1 MSFNKDNKVNNG
13 YSSISIGLAS
23 PEEILAQ
30 SSGEV
35 LKPETINY
43 RTYKPERD
51 GLFCERIFGPVKDY
65 ECHCGKYKRIR
76 YKGIVCDRCGV
87 EVTEKKVR
95 RERMGHISLVVPVV
109 HIWYFRSLPSKIG
122 YLLGIPSKKLEAIIY
137 YERYV
142 VINAGAAAEQ
152 GVERLQTLSEKEY
165 LDIVGALPK
174 GNQSLDDS
182 DPNKFV
188 AQMGAEAIY
197 TLLQQV
203 DLDSMSYAL
212 RHKASTET
220 SQQRKSEALKCLNVI
235 EMFRA
240 SEGRNKPE
248 WMVLKVL
255 PVIPPELRP
264 LVPLDGGRFAT
275 SDLND
280 LYRRVIIRNN
290 RLKRLIEIQAPE
302 VILRNEKRLLQEAVD
317 SLLDNSRKASAVKSD
332 VNRPLKSLS
341 DSLKGKQGRFRQN
354 LLGKRVDY
362 SGRSVIVVG
371 PEMKLHQCGL
381 PKEMALELFKP
392 FVMQQLQLRNKGMNV
407 KSAKRAVEKMKPEV
421 WDILEDVIK
430 DHPVL
435 LNRAPTLHRLG
446 IQAFEPILVD
456 GKAIKLHP
464 LACTA
469 FNADFDGDQMA
480 VHVPLSL
487 EAQAEAR
494 FLMLAH
500 NNILKPQDGKP
511 VISPSQ
517 DMVIGCYYLTIENP
531 NGKGAGRVFRNPDE
545 AHMAYALE
553 QITLQSPI
561 KVRIEREFN
570 GEKGSKIIDTTLGRL
585 IFNDALPQNL
595 GFKKRECLDDMFA
608 LEVDQLVGK
617 KQLSNIVDMCFRS
630 QGEHKCALVLDAI
643 KALGYKYATVGS
655 LTVSV
660 ADIKIP
666 PMKQQLLDE
675 TDKKVAHVNEM
686 FAEGLLS
693 EDERY
698 SRVINLWNTCTN
710 TLRDQILPNLDPF
723 NPIRMF
729 TDSGARGSAAQVS
742 QLAGMRG
749 LMASP
754 TGKTVELPIRANFR
768 EGLNV
773 QEFFLSSHGSRKA
786 LSDTAM
792 KTADSGYLTRRLVDI
807 SQEVIV
813 REEDCFL
820 QRGLP
825 IRGVHVTE
833 LLSGKQSIESLE
845 ERLRGRTAAA
855 DITDPAT
862 GEVLVHQNELID
874 HAKAKTICDAGI
886 KSVFVR
892 SVLTCCTRNGVC
904 ARCYGQNMAHG
915 GKVDVGE
922 AVGVIAAQAIG
933 EPGTQLTM
941 RTFHTGG
948 IASGEDITQ
957 GLPRVEE
964 LFEARKPK
972 REAVLSDISGTVS
985 IHQTNR
991 NKNELVITADA
1002 GNYARHTHKAAS
1014 GTVAVQVGQVV
1025 RQGDVLISGATK
1037 AKVAKDGTKSTKTTD
1052 IKSTL
1057 AGTVTMI
1064 NTKGVGVVEV
1074 EVTSSVA
1081 EFEQKTYPVTYG
1093 SRLRVQEGDHVEAG
1107 DILIEGSI
1115 NPHDL
1120 LRILG
1125 QSAVQD
1131 YLLKEVL
1138 SVYRLQGVAVADKH
1152 IEIIVRQM
1160 LRKVRVEDN
1169 GDTELLP
1176 GSLVDRSH
1184 LEEANMKVL
1193 ESTKLRVEDGGDT
1206 GLAIGSLVE
1215 ADELEEINQRIRVSG
1230 GSPAIARDLKPAS
1243 VKRVLLGIT
1252 RASLA
1257 TDSFLS
1263 AASFQ
1268 ETNRVLTEAAIKGKI
1283 DPLIGLKENVILG
1296 KMIPAGTGMH
1306 RYKDIDIRENYGF

>member
-1 MSFNKDNKVNNG
+1 MNDIMKFFGQQVAGDSFDQIK
-13 YSSISIGLAS
+13 ISIAS
-23 PEEILAQ
+23 PEQIR
-30 SSGEV
+30 SWSYGEV
-35 LKPETINY
+35 KKPETINY
-43 RTYKPERD
+43 RTFKPERD
-51 GLFCERIFGPVKDY
+51 GLFCARIFGPVKDY
-65 ECHCGKYKRIR
+65 ECLCGKYKRMKYR
-76 YKGIVCDRCGV
+76 GVVCEKCGV
-87 EVTEKKVR
+87 EVTLSKVR
-95 RERMGHISLVVPVV
+95 RERMGHIELAAPVA
-109 HIWYFRSLPSKIG
+109 HIWFLKSLPSRISILTDIPMKALERVLYFESYIVIEPG
-122 YLLGIPSKKLEAIIY
+122 LTPLGVNELLTEEQYQEAIDEY
-137 YERYV
+137 GEDSFR
-142 VINAGAAAEQ
+142 AG
-152 GVERLQTLSEKEY
+152 
-165 LDIVGALPK
+165 I
-174 GNQSLDDS
+174 
-182 DPNKFV
+182 
-188 AQMGAEAIY
+188 GAEALKEI
-197 TLLQQV
+197 LASI
-203 DLDSMSYAL
+203 DLEAERDAIREEL
-212 RHKASTET
+212 KDNA
-220 SQQRKSEALKCLNVI
+220 SEAKRKKLIKRLKII
-235 EMFRA
+235 ENFID
-240 SEGRNKPE
+240 SNTKPE
-248 WMVLKVL
+248 WMILDVL

-280 LYRRVIIRNN
+280 LYRRVINRNN
-290 RLKRLIEIQAPE
+290 RLKRLLELHAPD
-302 VILRNEKRLLQEAVD
+302 IIIRNEKRMLQESVD
-317 SLLDNSRKASAVKSD
+317 ALFDNGRRARAITGTNK
-332 VNRPLKSLS
+332 RPLKSLS
-341 DSLKGKQGRFRQN
+341 DMLKGKQGRFRQN

>member
-1 MSFNKDNKVNNG
+1 MRRRAVQRRDARPPVADFPH
-13 YSSISIGLAS
+13 GLQVFR
-23 PEEILAQ
+23 PRRR
-30 SSGEV
+30 EV
-35 LKPETINY
+35 KFLPDEHCAVLFQ
-43 RTYKPERD
+43 RD
-51 GLFCERIFGPVKDY
+51 GRLFHQRMGAQPQHRVAMRPRGESRQRQQHRHHVAI
-65 ECHCGKYKRIR
+65 
-76 YKGIVCDRCGV
+76 
-87 EVTEKKVR
+87 R
-95 RERMGHISLVVPVV
+95 REASRAHAAQRHRL
-109 HIWYFRSLPSKIG
+109 
-122 YLLGIPSKKLEAIIY
+122 
-137 YERYV
+137 RY
-142 VINAGAAAEQ
+142 
-152 GVERLQTLSEKEY
+152 
-165 LDIVGALPK
+165 
-174 GNQSLDDS
+174 
-182 DPNKFV
+182 
-188 AQMGAEAIY
+188 
-197 TLLQQV
+197 
-203 DLDSMSYAL
+203 
-212 RHKASTET
+212 
-220 SQQRKSEALKCLNVI
+220 
-235 EMFRA
+235 
-240 SEGRNKPE
+240 
-248 WMVLKVL
+248 
-255 PVIPPELRP
+255 
-264 LVPLDGGRFAT
+264 
-275 SDLND
+275 
-280 LYRRVIIRNN
+280 N
-290 RLKRLIEIQAPE
+290 RQ
-302 VILRNEKRLLQEAVD
+302 RLLP
-317 SLLDNSRKASAVKSD
+317 LL
-332 VNRPLKSLS
+332 
-341 DSLKGKQGRFRQN
+341 FRQRDVRFPAN
-354 LLGKRVDY
+354 QPPRVH
-362 SGRSVIVVG
+362 
-371 PEMKLHQCGL
+371 L
-381 PKEMALELFKP
+381 
-392 FVMQQLQLRNKGMNV
+392 
-407 KSAKRAVEKMKPEV
+407 
-421 WDILEDVIK
+421 
-430 DHPVL
+430 
-435 LNRAPTLHRLG
+435 
-446 IQAFEPILVD
+446 LVD

-1160 LRKVRVEDN
+1160 MRKVRVEDN

>member
-1 MSFNKDNKVNNG
+1 MVALS
-13 YSSISIGLAS
+13 
-23 PEEILAQ
+23 
-30 SSGEV
+30 
-35 LKPETINY
+35 
-43 RTYKPERD
+43 
-51 GLFCERIFGPVKDY
+51 
-65 ECHCGKYKRIR
+65 
-76 YKGIVCDRCGV
+76 
-87 EVTEKKVR
+87 
-95 RERMGHISLVVPVV
+95 
-109 HIWYFRSLPSKIG
+109 
-122 YLLGIPSKKLEAIIY
+122 EA
-137 YERYV
+137 EPLC
-142 VINAGAAAEQ
+142 AGA
-152 GVERLQTLSEKEY
+152 TLS
-165 LDIVGALPK
+165 GR
-174 GNQSLDDS
+174 
-182 DPNKFV
+182 
-188 AQMGAEAIY
+188 AEA
-197 TLLQQV
+197 TL
-203 DLDSMSYAL
+203 
-212 RHKASTET
+212 
-220 SQQRKSEALKCLNVI
+220 
-235 EMFRA
+235 
-240 SEGRNKPE
+240 
-248 WMVLKVL
+248 
-255 PVIPPELRP
+255 
-264 LVPLDGGRFAT
+264 
-275 SDLND
+275 
-280 LYRRVIIRNN
+280 
-290 RLKRLIEIQAPE
+290 
-302 VILRNEKRLLQEAVD
+302 
-317 SLLDNSRKASAVKSD
+317 
-332 VNRPLKSLS
+332 
-341 DSLKGKQGRFRQN
+341 
-354 LLGKRVDY
+354 
-362 SGRSVIVVG
+362 
-371 PEMKLHQCGL
+371 
-381 PKEMALELFKP
+381 
-392 FVMQQLQLRNKGMNV
+392 
-407 KSAKRAVEKMKPEV
+407 
-421 WDILEDVIK
+421 
-430 DHPVL
+430 
-435 LNRAPTLHRLG
+435 
-446 IQAFEPILVD
+446 
-456 GKAIKLHP
+456 
-464 LACTA
+464 
-469 FNADFDGDQMA
+469 
-480 VHVPLSL
+480 
-487 EAQAEAR
+487 
-494 FLMLAH
+494 
-500 NNILKPQDGKP
+500 
-511 VISPSQ
+511 
-517 DMVIGCYYLTIENP
+517 
-531 NGKGAGRVFRNPDE
+531 
-545 AHMAYALE
+545 
-553 QITLQSPI
+553 
-561 KVRIEREFN
+561 
-570 GEKGSKIIDTTLGRL
+570 
-585 IFNDALPQNL
+585 
-595 GFKKRECLDDMFA
+595 
-608 LEVDQLVGK
+608 
-617 KQLSNIVDMCFRS
+617 
-630 QGEHKCALVLDAI
+630 
-643 KALGYKYATVGS
+643 
-655 LTVSV
+655 
-660 ADIKIP
+660 
-666 PMKQQLLDE
+666 
-675 TDKKVAHVNEM
+675 
-686 FAEGLLS
+686 
-693 EDERY
+693 
-698 SRVINLWNTCTN
+698 
-710 TLRDQILPNLDPF
+710 
-723 NPIRMF
+723 
-729 TDSGARGSAAQVS
+729 
-742 QLAGMRG
+742 
-749 LMASP
+749 
-754 TGKTVELPIRANFR
+754 
-768 EGLNV
+768 
-773 QEFFLSSHGSRKA
+773 
-786 LSDTAM
+786 
-792 KTADSGYLTRRLVDI
+792 
-807 SQEVIV
+807 
-813 REEDCFL
+813 
-820 QRGLP
+820 
-825 IRGVHVTE
+825 
-833 LLSGKQSIESLE
+833 SI
-845 ERLRGRTAAA
+845 
-855 DITDPAT
+855 
-862 GEVLVHQNELID
+862 
-874 HAKAKTICDAGI
+874 
-886 KSVFVR
+886 
-892 SVLTCCTRNGVC
+892 TCCTRNGVC

>member
-1 MSFNKDNKVNNG
+1 
-13 YSSISIGLAS
+13 
-23 PEEILAQ
+23 
-30 SSGEV
+30 
-35 LKPETINY
+35 
-43 RTYKPERD
+43 
-51 GLFCERIFGPVKDY
+51 
-65 ECHCGKYKRIR
+65 
-76 YKGIVCDRCGV
+76 
-87 EVTEKKVR
+87 
-95 RERMGHISLVVPVV
+95 
-109 HIWYFRSLPSKIG
+109 
-122 YLLGIPSKKLEAIIY
+122 
-137 YERYV
+137 
-142 VINAGAAAEQ
+142 
-152 GVERLQTLSEKEY
+152 
-165 LDIVGALPK
+165 
-174 GNQSLDDS
+174 
-182 DPNKFV
+182 
-188 AQMGAEAIY
+188 
-197 TLLQQV
+197 
-203 DLDSMSYAL
+203 
-212 RHKASTET
+212 
-220 SQQRKSEALKCLNVI
+220 
-235 EMFRA
+235 
-240 SEGRNKPE
+240 
-248 WMVLKVL
+248 
-255 PVIPPELRP
+255 
-264 LVPLDGGRFAT
+264 
-275 SDLND
+275 
-280 LYRRVIIRNN
+280 
-290 RLKRLIEIQAPE
+290 
-302 VILRNEKRLLQEAVD
+302 
-317 SLLDNSRKASAVKSD
+317 
-332 VNRPLKSLS
+332 
-341 DSLKGKQGRFRQN
+341 
-354 LLGKRVDY
+354 
-362 SGRSVIVVG
+362 
-371 PEMKLHQCGL
+371 
-381 PKEMALELFKP
+381 
-392 FVMQQLQLRNKGMNV
+392 
-407 KSAKRAVEKMKPEV
+407 
-421 WDILEDVIK
+421 
-430 DHPVL
+430 
-435 LNRAPTLHRLG
+435 
-446 IQAFEPILVD
+446 
-456 GKAIKLHP
+456 
-464 LACTA
+464 
-469 FNADFDGDQMA
+469 
-480 VHVPLSL
+480 
-487 EAQAEAR
+487 
-494 FLMLAH
+494 
-500 NNILKPQDGKP
+500 
-511 VISPSQ
+511 
-517 DMVIGCYYLTIENP
+517 
-531 NGKGAGRVFRNPDE
+531 
-545 AHMAYALE
+545 
-553 QITLQSPI
+553 
-561 KVRIEREFN
+561 
-570 GEKGSKIIDTTLGRL
+570 
-585 IFNDALPQNL
+585 
-595 GFKKRECLDDMFA
+595 
-608 LEVDQLVGK
+608 
-617 KQLSNIVDMCFRS
+617 
-630 QGEHKCALVLDAI
+630 
-643 KALGYKYATVGS
+643 
-655 LTVSV
+655 
-660 ADIKIP
+660 
-666 PMKQQLLDE
+666 
-675 TDKKVAHVNEM
+675 
-686 FAEGLLS
+686 
-693 EDERY
+693 
-698 SRVINLWNTCTN
+698 
-710 TLRDQILPNLDPF
+710 
-723 NPIRMF
+723 
-729 TDSGARGSAAQVS
+729 
-742 QLAGMRG
+742 
-749 LMASP
+749 
-754 TGKTVELPIRANFR
+754 
-768 EGLNV
+768 
-773 QEFFLSSHGSRKA
+773 
-786 LSDTAM
+786 
-792 KTADSGYLTRRLVDI
+792 
-807 SQEVIV
+807 
-813 REEDCFL
+813 
-820 QRGLP
+820 
-825 IRGVHVTE
+825 
-833 LLSGKQSIESLE
+833 
-845 ERLRGRTAAA
+845 
-855 DITDPAT
+855 
-862 GEVLVHQNELID
+862 
-874 HAKAKTICDAGI
+874 
-886 KSVFVR
+886 
-892 SVLTCCTRNGVC
+892 
-904 ARCYGQNMAHG
+904 MAHG

-1081 EFEQKTYPVTYG
+1081 EFEQKTSPVTYG

>member
-1 MSFNKDNKVNNG
+1 MFELTNLDA
-13 YSSISIGLAS
+13 IQIGMAS
-23 PEEILAQ
+23 PEKIREW
-30 SSGEV
+30 SHGEV
-35 LKPETINY
+35 TKPETINY
-43 RTYKPERD
+43 RTLKPEKD
-51 GLFCERIFGPVKDY
+51 GLYCERIFGPTKDW
-65 ECHCGKYKRIR
+65 ECACGKHKRIR
-76 YKGIVCDRCGV
+76 PKDKNLVCDKCGV
-87 EVTEKKVR
+87 SVTRAKVR
-95 RERMGHISLVVPVV
+95 RERMGHIELAAPVS
-109 HIWYFRSLPSKIG
+109 HIWYYK
-122 YLLGIPSKKLEAIIY
+122 GIPSRMGMLLELSPRVLDKVLYFASFIVLNPGNTAVTNVS
-137 YERYV
+137 RHDL
-142 VINAGAAAEQ
+142 INDEQ
-152 GVERLQTLSEKEY
+152 YRSIMSKPDRGDFK
-165 LDIVGALPK
+165 AM
-174 GNQSLDDS
+174 
-182 DPNKFV
+182 
-188 AQMGAEAIY
+188 MGAEAVQEM
-197 TLLQQV
+197 LREL
-203 DLDSMSYAL
+203 DLDKLSVEL
-212 RHKASTET
+212 KAEIETLTSKERNRDTEGQKRAHAIKRLEVVE
-220 SQQRKSEALKCLNVI
+220 S
-235 EMFRA
+235 FRA
-240 SEGRNKPE
+240 SGNKPE
-248 WMVLKVL
+248 WMILTVL
-255 PVIPPELRP
+255 PVIPPDLRP
-264 LVPLDGGRFAT
+264 MVQLDGGRFAA

-280 LYRRVIIRNN
+280 LYRRVINRNN
-290 RLKRLIEIQAPE
+290 RLKRLLELGAPE
-302 VILRNEKRLLQEAVD
+302 IIVRNEKRMLQESVDALIDNGRRGRAVTGPGGRA
-317 SLLDNSRKASAVKSD
+317 LR
-332 VNRPLKSLS
+332 SLS
-341 DSLKGKQGRFRQN
+341 HTLSGKQGRFRQN

-392 FVMQQLQLRNKGMNV
+392 FVMQQLQARNKGMNV
-407 KSAKRAVEKMKPEV
+407 KSAKRAVEKMKPDV

-469 FNADFDGDQMA
+469 FNADFDGDQMS

-494 FLMLAH
+494 ILMLAH

-531 NGKGAGRVFRNPDE
+531 NGKGAGRIFRSPDE

-595 GFKKRECLDDMFA
+595 GFKKRECLDDMFE

-643 KALGYKYATVGS
+643 KALGYKYATIGS

-666 PMKQQLLDE
+666 PTKQQLLDE
-675 TDKKVAHVNEM
+675 TDRKVANVNGK

-698 SRVINLWNTCTN
+698 SRVIKLWNTCTE

-813 REEDCFL
+813 REDDCFEA
-820 QRGLP
+820 RGLP
-825 IRGVHVTE
+825 IRGIHATE
-833 LLSGKQSIESLE
+833 LVNSRDKQTIETLE

-855 DITDPAT
+855 DVINPAT
-862 GEVLVHQNELID
+862 GEVIVRQNELID
-874 HAKAKTICDAGI
+874 HQKAKTICDAGI

-915 GKVDVGE
+915 GRVDVGE

-985 IHQTNR
+985 MRQTNR

-1002 GNYARHTHKAAS
+1002 GNYARHLHKAAS
-1014 GTVAVQVGQVV
+1014 GTIVVEAGQVV
-1025 RQGDVLISGATK
+1025 RQGDVLITGATK
-1037 AKVAKDGTKSTKTTD
+1037 AKVAKDGTRSTKTTD
-1052 IKSTL
+1052 IKAAI

-1064 NTKGVGVVEV
+1064 NPVGMPEV
-1074 EVTSSVA
+1074 EVTASVA
-1081 EFEQKTYPVTYG
+1081 DFEQKTYPVTYG

-1107 DILIEGSI
+1107 DVLIEGAI

-1138 SVYRLQGVAVADKH
+1138 SVYRSQGVAVADKH

-1160 LRKVRVEDN
+1160 LRKVRVEDT
-1169 GDTELLP
+1169 GDTALLP

-1184 LEEANMKVL
+1184 LEDANRKVL
-1193 ESTKLRVEDGGDT
+1193 ASTKLRVEDAGDT
-1206 GLAIGSLVE
+1206 GLDVGSLIE
-1215 ADELEEINQRIRVSG
+1215 ADELEEINSRIRTSG
-1230 GSPAIARDLKPAS
+1230 GAPAIARDLKPAS

-1257 TDSFLS
+1257 TDSFLA

-1306 RYKDIDIRENYGF
+1306 RYNDIEIRENYGF